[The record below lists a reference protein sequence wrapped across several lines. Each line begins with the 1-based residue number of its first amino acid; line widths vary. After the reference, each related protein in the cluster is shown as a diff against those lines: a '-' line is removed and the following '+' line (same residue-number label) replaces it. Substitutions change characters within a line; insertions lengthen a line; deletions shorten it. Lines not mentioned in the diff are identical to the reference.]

1 MPNEYFTEHDVL
13 LTMAKQASVGVVPP
27 SPASI
32 VIPIAKGAQ
41 GPEHKRNKIEND
53 ARFRDGYKRPFAL
66 GNHNSGA
73 DMPMVSNLDIFGYP
87 LAGLCGGLTD
97 GTTTGGITPHTGK
110 PTKTVFYYTLEESYE
125 GMSPAV
131 FYQYVDQVYTE
142 LVIDYDQEGLFK
154 PTFKTVG
161 TGLLIPSAT
170 SMDSTPSEISG
181 APAEMANWS
190 TLTDG
195 VDEAN
200 VQKCQLNVK
209 REAIVVRAGNGG
221 VGRAIRIGEITVTGT
236 VTIIFKSDALYAKA
250 RGGVPLSFDLGI
262 ERGTK
267 SFNALMPETLLEP
280 SGPKKQSG
288 NVIVQEFAFE
298 ANVDT
303 DANSP
308 IFFTLNNGI
317 AAHNTIA

>member
-1 MPNEYFTEHDVL
+1 MPNEYFTEQDVL
-13 LTMAKQASVGVVPP
+13 LTMTKQTVVGSVPG
-27 SPASI
+27 SAAAI

-41 GPEHKRNKIEND
+41 GPEHKRNKIENE
-53 ARFRDGYKRPFAL
+53 ARFKDGYKRPFAL

-73 DMPMVSNLDIFGYP
+73 DMPMVSNLDVFGYP

-97 GTTTGGITPHTGK
+97 GVTTGGLTPHTGK
-110 PTKTVFYYTLEESYE
+110 PTKTVFYYTLEESYD
-125 GMSPAV
+125 GMTPPV
-131 FYQYVDQVYTE
+131 FYQYADQTFTE
-142 LVIDYDQEGLFK
+142 LTIDYDQEGMFK

-170 SMDSTPSEISG
+170 SMDSTPTEVPG

-195 VDEAN
+195 IDEAN

-221 VGRAIRIGEITVTGT
+221 VGRAIRIGEITVSGT
-236 VTIIFKSDALYAKA
+236 ITIIFNSDALYAKA
-250 RGGVPLSFDLGI
+250 RAGVPLSFELEI
-262 ERGTK
+262 TRGTK
-267 SFNALMPETLLEP
+267 SFAALMPETLLEP

-288 NVIVQEFAFE
+288 NVIVQEFAFD
-298 ANVDT
+298 AHVDT

-308 IFFTLNNGI
+308 VLFTLENGI
-317 AAHNTIA
+317 ASHNTIA